1 MMRTVERIWF
11 NNDRIF
17 IKTTNGGVQSQ
28 HLRFFPR
35 LRNSSD
41 NQRAEWSESPFG
53 LHWSSIDEDISFE
66 SFTWPDTDPHTL
78 YHGS

>member
-1 MMRTVERIWF
+1 MEVVRKLWF
-11 NNDRIF
+11 SNDRIF
-17 IKTTNGGVQSQ
+17 IQTAEGRVQSQ

-41 NQRAEWSESPFG
+41 SQRAEWSESHFG
-53 LHWSSIDEDISFE
+53 IHWDKIDEDISFE
-66 SFTWPDTDPHTL
+66 SFTWPDNDPCAL

>member
-1 MMRTVERIWF
+1 MMKTVEKLWF

-17 IKTTNGGVQSQ
+17 IKITKGGVQSQ
-28 HLRFFPR
+28 PLHFFPR

-41 NQRAEWSESPFG
+41 SQRAEWSESSSG
-53 LHWSSIDEDISFE
+53 IHWNSIDEDISFE

-78 YHGS
+78 YHSS